1 MTSTSPWVDPETAL
15 AGRHVRLVPLREAF
29 VPELFRAGSDPE
41 IWRYVPYMIRT
52 EADMA
57 QYVRMALADRDK
69 GESFPFAIQAID
81 SDRILGSTRFY
92 ALSKQ
97 NRNLEI
103 GYTWI
108 DPSAWRSA
116 VNTEC
121 KYLLLRHAFEALG
134 CLRVALRTDSRNQR
148 SQRAIERLG
157 ATWEGVLRKHMILG
171 DGYVPDTVYY
181 SVIDTEWPRVK
192 AFLESELARPKG

>member
-1 MTSTSPWVDPETAL
+1 M
-15 AGRHVRLVPLREAF
+15 
-29 VPELFRAGSDPE
+29 
-41 IWRYVPYMIRT
+41 
-52 EADMA
+52 
-57 QYVRMALADRDK
+57 
-69 GESFPFAIQAID
+69 D

-108 DPSAWRSA
+108 DPSVWRSA

-121 KYLLLRHAFEALG
+121 KYLLLRHAFDALG

-157 ATWEGVLRKHMILG
+157 ATREGVLRKHMILG
-171 DGYVPDTVYY
+171 DGYVRDTVYY
-181 SVIDTEWPRVK
+181 SVIDTDWPRVK
-192 AFLESELARPKG
+192 AFLEAELARPRG